1 MKIKLLNFLRR
12 NKKLILIYFSSI
24 TIQII
29 IILIFQVN
37 NWVSQHAINTPWF
50 MILMNT
56 LEPYSDYK
64 FWYQSFAKQFFYGD
78 WLPYFDYAYNPDR
91 YKNFLLYLIDIIFGN
106 RELSFIYPPF
116 FFYSIIL
123 PAAINID
130 LVFLPIFLANIL
142 LPIVVYKFLANFAS
156 KKVAEWG
163 FIASTLSPLSI
174 FYNGG
179 LSLNTSYVTLFFVI
193 ALYFVSKKK
202 FTWAIFF
209 LSVACLFKQT
219 IIFFFP
225 PFLIYIV
232 LQSTE
237 KESRHVYFIYFKKF
251 LKYSGMLIGMLF
263 LGSIPWIIITPQ
275 NYIQSLLVEQSITFN
290 PEFKLPEYNN
300 PVMWYSFLIN
310 FGAPYWLI
318 YLLGFLTFTFIGLL
332 IIEIVVIFLLYNW
345 DRKNE
350 LDWIKFLDIIV
361 YTAFLSHLFFPRG
374 VYKYYFTLHVPLIII
389 WICSHFK
396 EKLTYNNSIRK
407 YWLLLFISISSIILF
422 FPRFYYLM
430 IIWMLFAFIVKTNLN
445 QYRNKNI
452 LESTN

>member
-1 MKIKLLNFLRR
+1 MKIRPLYFLVR

-50 MILMNT
+50 MFLMNT

-64 FWYQSFAKQFFYGD
+64 YWYQGFARQFFYDD
-78 WLPYFDYAYNPDR
+78 WLPYFDYSSNPDR
-91 YKNFLLYLIDIIFGN
+91 YKNFLLYLIDIILGN
-106 RELSFIYPPF
+106 QKLSFIYPPF
-116 FFYSIIL
+116 FFYSIII
-123 PAAINID
+123 PAAININ
-130 LVFLPIFLANIL
+130 LVFIPLFLANIL
-142 LPIVVYKFLANFAS
+142 LPIVVYKFLINFAS

-163 FIASTLSPLSI
+163 FVATALSPLSI

-179 LSLNTSYVTLFFVI
+179 LFFNTSYVTLFFII

-237 KESRHVYFIYFKKF
+237 KKSRRVYSIYFKNF
-251 LKYSGMLIGMLF
+251 LKYTGMLIGMLF
-263 LGSIPWIIITPQ
+263 LGSIPWIIITPK
-275 NYIQSLLVEQSITFN
+275 NYIQSLLVEQSINFN
-290 PEFKLPEYNN
+290 PDFNAPEYNN
-300 PVMWYSFLIN
+300 PVNWYSFLIN

-332 IIEIVVIFLLYNW
+332 IIEIVAIFLLYNW
-345 DRKNE
+345 DRKNK

-361 YTAFLSHLFFPRG
+361 YTAFISHLFFPRG
-374 VYKYYFTLHVPLIII
+374 VYKYYFTLHVPLIIL
-389 WICSHFK
+389 WICFHFK
-396 EKLTYNNSIRK
+396 EKLTDNNSIRK
-407 YWLLLFISISSIILF
+407 VWLLLFVFISFLILSLLVF
-422 FPRFYYLM
+422 G
-430 IIWMLFAFIVKTNLN
+430 
-445 QYRNKNI
+445 
-452 LESTN
+452 